1 MKLCMLSLMV
11 SLTLMAAT
19 AHAEDAPF
27 GATPSASTPGTPTP
41 TLYPQ
46 VTVPPPPG
54 DGGINRDSPL
64 LPAIKTPTPP
74 PKEQAAPGLGSVE
87 NKARAP
93 GNP

>member
-1 MKLCMLSLMV
+1 MVSLLV

-19 AHAEDAPF
+19 ARADDAPF
-27 GATPSASTPGTPTP
+27 GATAPSASTPGTPTP

-54 DGGINRDSPL
+54 NGGINRDSPL
-64 LPAIKTPTPP
+64 LPTIKTPTPP
-74 PKEQAAPGLGSVE
+74 PKEPASPGLGSVE

-93 GNP
+93 GSP